1 MPDTKGR
8 DPVEEQDQNTN
19 EQIEHEKQVQQ
30 EPDAQETAPAQAE
43 NEEYKPM
50 YLRALA
56 DYRNL
61 ESRMFKERQEITKR
75 CKADAVSAFLPVL
88 ENLDK
93 AELFIKDPGLKM
105 IKDQFMQTME
115 MLGVKELPLEG
126 KPFDPHTAEAIEVIE
141 GEKDDMVVEV
151 VRKAYE
157 MGGTVIQHGQVKVSK
172 KSK

>member
-1 MPDTKGR
+1 MPDTNGH
-8 DPVEEQDQNTN
+8 DPIEDNEVDQKSEEQIDNQVNAETQT
-19 EQIEHEKQVQQ
+19 EEETEKKS
-30 EPDAQETAPAQAE
+30 E
-43 NEEYKPM
+43 NEEYKHL
-50 YLRALA
+50 YLRAIA

-61 ESRMFKERQEITKR
+61 ETRMFKERQEITKR
-75 CKADAVSAFLPVL
+75 CKADAVTSFLPVL

-115 MLGVKELPLEG
+115 MLGVTELPLKG
-126 KPFDPHTAEAIEVIE
+126 KPFDPHTAEAIEVVD

-157 MGGTVIQHGQVKVSK
+157 MSGTLIQHGQVKVSK
-172 KSK
+172 TSK